1 MIKKELFDKYG
12 LFDNKFKVCED
23 YELWLRITSKIKIG
37 YLDKPLIKKYGGHKG
52 SFPISI
58 GVLIDIEL
66 KL

>member
-12 LFDNKFKVCED
+12 LFDYKFKVCED
-23 YELWLRITSKIKIG
+23 YELVRITSKINC
-37 YLDKPLIKKYGGHKG
+37 YLDKPLSKKYGVIKA

-58 GVLIDIEL
+58 VLIDIEL